1 MLQGRAIVATGRLLK
16 RCLQLYVTHVLLVVV
31 FIAEIA
37 YVGGKFDNPLFAE
50 EFNVFGFLRH
60 PDVILT
66 QALVLKFRPAG
77 LDVLPLYIVL
87 VLACP
92 AILRALLRRPGWMLL
107 ASALL

>member
-1 MLQGRAIVATGRLLK
+1 
-16 RCLQLYVTHVLLVVV
+16 LLVVV

-50 EFNVFGFLRH
+50 EFNVFGFLRQ

-66 QALVLKFRPAG
+66 QALALKFRPAG

-92 AILRALLRRPGWMLL
+92 AILWVLLRRPSHSL
-107 ASALL
+107 ASGCLRYPAARRTHHLELRLGPASARSGK